1 MLAKIVVSSN
11 NKYWHTMKNNT
22 HQPKTIGEVMNDHF
36 APSLKNAGT
45 VLGPELAALKPMN
58 IEELSIFLSKPVD
71 SIYQFT
77 SKKKIPHVKCGR
89 DLLFFPDEI
98 ISWLKSNS
106 VKTKDQLKQEVIEN
120 LLKS

>member
-1 MLAKIVVSSN
+1 M
-11 NKYWHTMKNNT
+11 KYNT
-22 HQPKTIGEVMNDHF
+22 QQPKTIGEVINDHF
-36 APSLKNAGT
+36 PPSLENVGT
-45 VLGPELAALKPMN
+45 VLEPELAALKPMN
-58 IEELSIFLSKPVD
+58 IEELSIFISKPVN

-98 ISWLKSNS
+98 ILWLKSNR
-106 VKTKDQLKQEVIEN
+106 VKTKDQLKREVIEN